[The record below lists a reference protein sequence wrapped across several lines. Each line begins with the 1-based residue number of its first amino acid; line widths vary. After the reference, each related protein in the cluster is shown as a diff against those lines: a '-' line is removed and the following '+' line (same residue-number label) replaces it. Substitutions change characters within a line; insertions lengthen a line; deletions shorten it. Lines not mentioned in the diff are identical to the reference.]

1 MNRYTKSEIQAY
13 TIARMIQPE
22 QVVIVGTGL
31 PLVGAILAKKK
42 FQPSCTLI
50 VESGLMDF
58 NPIETPRSVSDLRSM
73 THCAVPCPPFRYLG
87 FQANELLH
95 DSQRLI
101 GFIGGAAVDPYGNVS
116 ATYIGGDYH
125 HPKTRFP
132 GSGGANGIASFV
144 NTIIMMVHEK
154 RRFVEEM
161 PYITSPGWLQ
171 GPGSR
176 EAAGL
181 PANRGPMAVVTD
193 LGVMK
198 FDEQTR
204 RMYLYGYYPSTTP
217 EEVQANTGFALDVSR
232 AILLE
237 EPDEDSLRLLRTQVD
252 PTGIFL
258 LKD

>member
-1 MNRYTKSEIQAY
+1 MSYTNSEIQAY
-13 TIARMIQPE
+13 TIARMIQKD

-31 PLVGAILAKKK
+31 PLIGAIMAKKV
-42 FQPSCTLI
+42 FEPSCTLI

-73 THCAVPCPPFRYLG
+73 THCAVTCPPFRYLG

-101 GFIGGAAVDPYGNVS
+101 GFIGGAAVDMYGNVS
-116 ATYIGGDYH
+116 ATYIGGDYL

-144 NTIIMMVHEK
+144 NTVIMMKHEA
-154 RRFVEEM
+154 RRFVTDM

-176 EAAGL
+176 KEAGL
-181 PANRGPMAVVTD
+181 PPDRGPIAVVTD

-198 FDEQTR
+198 FDEETKK
-204 RMYLYGYYPSTTP
+204 MYLWGYYPSASP
-217 EEVQANTGFALDVSR
+217 ELVKENTGFDIDVSR
-232 AILLE
+232 AVLLP
-237 EPDEDSLRLLRTQVD
+237 EPDEEAIKRLQAID
-252 PTGIFL
+252 PERLFL
-258 LKD
+258 S